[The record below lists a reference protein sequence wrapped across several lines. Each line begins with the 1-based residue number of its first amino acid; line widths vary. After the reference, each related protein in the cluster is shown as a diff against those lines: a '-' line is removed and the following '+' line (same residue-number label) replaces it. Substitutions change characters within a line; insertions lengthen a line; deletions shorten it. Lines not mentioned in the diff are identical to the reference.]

1 MKLHQDCLQG
11 GQKDNENGDGTV
23 QFLDLL
29 DPEVMNFLTSE
40 MAFLKVSSSRQP
52 NGNLKADFHPD
63 P

>member
-1 MKLHQDCLQG
+1 MKLHQNCLQG

-40 MAFLKVSSSRQP
+40 MAFLKVSSSR
-52 NGNLKADFHPD
+52 
-63 P
+63 